1 MKKNYICPNMEV
13 VEIGFN
19 HPLLAGSTLPDP
31 TPPGVSGA
39 PEFELEDDVLGNF

>member
-19 HPLLAGSTLPDP
+19 HPLLAGSTLPDAI
-31 TPPGVSGA
+31 PPIVGA
-39 PEFELEDDVLGNF
+39 PEFELEDDV